1 MDACLR
7 CGKETGEGELYCTE
21 CRAISGNSRRKGL
34 WIFTVA
40 FSSLLLV
47 LAALVL
53 WHGGFSFADFP
64 LPRYWEKPAAVIN
77 GESISSRDL
86 RARMRTIQG
95 IVERQHGKDIFAGE
109 RGRVVFASLQEEV
122 LNGMLAEKLMY
133 QEARKL
139 GIAVNDAQVKERLDR
154 ITQDIFG
161 TAENLRARLQD
172 DGMSQRDLQDNLRLV
187 LISEALKKA
196 KTPEGAD
203 SEVSFNAW
211 LVQAKQKA
219 ELVIYDPGV
228 GGMSIPGGGCCG
240 PNPNGPSGGA
250 TGQPGTAGQVDPEIE
265 KGAQKAGLEAF
276 QKTNPR
282 EKEVTAKVTNYGCH
296 LQVDI
301 QKKGKI
307 IKSYSYQGGKVF
319 EIS

>member
-1 MDACLR
+1 MNACLR
-7 CGKETGEGELYCTE
+7 CGKETGEGELYCSE
-21 CRAISGNSRRKGL
+21 CRGISGTPRRKGL

-40 FSSLLLV
+40 FSSVLLV

-53 WHGGFSFADFP
+53 WHGGLSFADFP
-64 LPRYWEKPAAVIN
+64 LNRYWEKPAAVIN

-86 RARMRTIQG
+86 RARMRMIQG

-109 RGRVVFASLQEEV
+109 RGRELLGSLQEEV
-122 LNGMLAEKLMY
+122 LNGMLAEKLME

-139 GIAVNDAQVKERLDR
+139 RVQVTDAQVQERLDR
-154 ITQDIFG
+154 ITKEVFD
-161 TAENLRARLQD
+161 TPENLRVRLQE
-172 DGMSQRDLQDNLRLV
+172 DGMSRRDLQDNVRLI

-203 SEVSFNAW
+203 PEVSFNAW
-211 LVQAKQKA
+211 LIQAKQKA
-219 ELVIYDPGV
+219 ELVVYDPGA

-240 PNPNGPSGGA
+240 PNPSGPSGGA
-250 TGQPGTAGQVDPEIE
+250 TGKQGTPGQVDPEIE
-265 KGAQKAGLEAF
+265 GAQKAGLEAF

-282 EKEVTAKVTNYGCH
+282 EKKVTAKVTNYGCH

-301 QKKGKI
+301 EKEGKI

>member
-1 MDACLR
+1 
-7 CGKETGEGELYCTE
+7 
-21 CRAISGNSRRKGL
+21 
-34 WIFTVA
+34 
-40 FSSLLLV
+40 
-47 LAALVL
+47 
-53 WHGGFSFADFP
+53 
-64 LPRYWEKPAAVIN
+64 
-77 GESISSRDL
+77 
-86 RARMRTIQG
+86 
-95 IVERQHGKDIFAGE
+95 VERQHGKGIFAGE
-109 RGRVVFASLQEEV
+109 RGRELLAGLQEKV
-122 LNGMLAEKLMY
+122 LNGMLEEKLMR

-139 GIAVNDAQVKERLDR
+139 GVQITDTQVKERLDR
-154 ITQDIFG
+154 ISKEMFG
-161 TAENLRARLQD
+161 TSENLRARLQE
-172 DGMSQRDLQDNLRLV
+172 DGMSQLDLQDNLRLI

-203 SEVSFNAW
+203 PEVSFNAW
-211 LVQAKQKA
+211 LIQAKQKA
-219 ELVIYDPGV
+219 ELVVYDPGV